1 MYFLKKPVRVTLIN
15 RRIMTKTKKIPAR
28 EPVGKI
34 LDDTSCFT
42 CHKAANKT
50 CKFKTCKYWISSRA
64 DLNCTILAAHN
75 GPKTL
80 QEIGDIF
87 GVTRM
92 RICQIEKNVIE
103 KLKSKKNS
111 ML

>member
-1 MYFLKKPVRVTLIN
+1 
-15 RRIMTKTKKIPAR
+15 MTKTKKIPAR
-28 EPVGKI
+28 EPVGVI
-34 LDDTSCFT
+34 INNTSCFSS
-42 CHKAANKT
+42 HKEANKVCT
-50 CKFKTCKYWISSRA
+50 FEECKYWINSKE
-64 DLNCTILAAHN
+64 DLNCTILAANN

-92 RICQIEKNVIE
+92 RICQIEKNVLE
-103 KLKSKKNS
+103 KLKSKKKT

>member
-1 MYFLKKPVRVTLIN
+1 MSKNKKNQKRV
-15 RRIMTKTKKIPAR
+15 
-28 EPVGKI
+28 PVGEVI
-34 LDDTSCFT
+34 TGTSCFRE
-42 CHKAANKT
+42 HKSANKY
-50 CKFKTCKYWISSRA
+50 CDFENCKYWIESKE
-64 DLNCTILAAHN
+64 DLNCTILASDK

-103 KLKSKKNS
+103 KLKSKGKLS
-111 ML
+111 T

>member
-1 MYFLKKPVRVTLIN
+1 MI
-15 RRIMTKTKKIPAR
+15 KTKKIPAR
-28 EPVGKI
+28 EPVGTI
-34 LDDTSCFT
+34 INNTSCFKS
-42 CHKAANKT
+42 HKDKNKL
-50 CKFKTCKYWISSRA
+50 CDFKECKYWIASDE
-64 DLNCTILAAHN
+64 DLNCTILAANN

-103 KLKSKKNS
+103 KLKSKKSFN
-111 ML
+111 L